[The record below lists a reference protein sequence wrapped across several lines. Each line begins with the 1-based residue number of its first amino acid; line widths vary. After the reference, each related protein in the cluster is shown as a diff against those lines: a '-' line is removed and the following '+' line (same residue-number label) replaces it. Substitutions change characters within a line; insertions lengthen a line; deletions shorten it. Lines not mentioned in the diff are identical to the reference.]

1 MDHLLELLACYQL
14 DSRILLCEFLGRLIE
29 NATGNEY
36 APVGFEVL
44 LRAEKLAE
52 R

>member
-1 MDHLLELLACYQL
+1 LDHFLELLTRYQL

-36 APVGFEVL
+36 AAVSFEVL
-44 LRAEKLAE
+44 
-52 R
+52 